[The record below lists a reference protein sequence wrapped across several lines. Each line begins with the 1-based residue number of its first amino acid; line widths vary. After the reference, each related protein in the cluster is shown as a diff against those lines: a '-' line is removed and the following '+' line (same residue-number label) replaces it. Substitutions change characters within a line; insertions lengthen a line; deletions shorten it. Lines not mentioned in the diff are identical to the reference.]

1 MELEI
6 LKEILAELKKLTAMQ
21 EEQGRINKLNMEKA
35 LKAQEMQK
43 DKVKDLLKTINPQF
57 ADII

>member
-1 MELEI
+1 MEEI
-6 LKEILAELKKLTAMQ
+6 LKEILAELKKIREMQ
-21 EEQGRINKLNMEKA
+21 EEQGEINKLNLEKA
-35 LKAQEMQK
+35 LKAQEVQK